1 MDVIFVNLKDFS
13 SVPILPFDAEAIEVF
28 DQLRSQKVRVAT
40 MQYGS
45 LRNTIKTKEIN
56 KGCSLSGVE
65 WDTHEINEFI
75 GLGFDSAHPTH
86 FGDFLIV

>member
-1 MDVIFVNLKDFS
+1 MNVIFVNLKGFS
-13 SVPILPFDAEAIEVF
+13 SAPVLPFDTEAIEVF

-45 LRNTIKTKEIN
+45 RRNTIRTKEIN

-65 WDTHEINEFI
+65 WDTHGNQ
-75 GLGFDSAHPTH
+75 
-86 FGDFLIV
+86 